1 MNIALHTPVP
11 QGLDSMS
18 LGRET
23 LVARIISSQTHIIL
37 FSRPFQELEFLWLIV
52 RRLYLLLAY
61 LVVFVA
67 PASLDLFAFLHKQT
81 LTQLSTLSAKQQQTC

>member
-1 MNIALHTPVP
+1 
-11 QGLDSMS
+11 MS

-23 LVARIISSQTHIIL
+23 LVARIISIQTHIIL
-37 FSRPFQELEFLWLIV
+37 FSRSFQEFEFLWLIA

-67 PASLDLFAFLHKQT
+67 QVSLDLFAFT
-81 LTQLSTLSAKQQQTC
+81 